1 MNLKMRYWGLGD
13 DYLNGLLE
21 SFTNSTDFK
30 YFIND
35 EDVSKVLSKTSI
47 FDKTSLSIPYNYYK
61 SDDELMIQLSLAGCD
76 KDDVDVSVNK
86 GVLSIVAERKLETFD
101 DEKSDMFG
109 HVKGISN
116 GKLKKEFKLGE
127 DIDPDSIKASMEN
140 GILTLSL
147 SKKEESK
154 PQKIKIK

>member
-1 MNLKMRYWGLGD
+1 MNLQMRYLDLGD
-13 DYLNGLLE
+13 DYLNELLNTMTKYD
-21 SFTNSTDFK
+21 SIPCFMNDGDIKSST
-30 YFIND
+30 
-35 EDVSKVLSKTSI
+35 KTSVY
-47 FDKTSLSIPYNYYK
+47 DTSSLSIPYNYYK
-61 SDDELMIQLSLAGCD
+61 SDDELVIQLSLAGCD
-76 KDDVDVSVNK
+76 KDDVDVSVSK
-86 GVLSIVAERKLETFD
+86 GVLSIVAERELETFD
-101 DEKSDMFG
+101 EEKSDG

-154 PQKIKIK
+154 PQKIKIE